1 MLRCIDLTL
10 EVPGRVLCRSLS
22 VTFGKR
28 ETWAVLGRN
37 GTGKTTLLH
46 ALAGLAAPAAGRVEL
61 DGKPIA
67 EHSPRERARR
77 SSVLLQIEP
86 GAYWGTAAEYVVLGR
101 HPHGAALAGYTR
113 ADHEAA
119 LAALDAV
126 GMAEF
131 AGRDFATL
139 SGGERQR
146 VRIAQMLVQE
156 AASMLLD
163 EPLQHLDLA
172 HQAHV
177 LKLVSARVAERG
189 ETAIMVLHEPMWL
202 GRCCTH
208 ALVRYGNGTADAGPS
223 RDVLTRENLE
233 RAYGCALVEIGS
245 GAQRAFLPD
254 V

>member
-1 MLRCIDLTL
+1 MLRCTDLTL

-22 VTFGKR
+22 VTFGKGQA
-28 ETWAVLGRN
+28 WAVLGRN
-37 GTGKTTLLH
+37 GTGKTTLIH

-67 EHSPRERARR
+67 DHSPRERARR

-113 ADHEAA
+113 ADEDAA
-119 LAALDAV
+119 RAALDAV
-126 GMAEF
+126 GMAAF
-131 AGRDFATL
+131 ADRAFATL

-177 LKLVSARVAERG
+177 LKLVSSRVSERD

-208 ALVRYGNGTADAGPS
+208 ALVLFGDGTAATGAAG
-223 RDVLTRENLE
+223 DVLTRENLE
-233 RAYGCALVEIGS
+233 RAYGCALVEIGA
-245 GAQRAFLPD
+245 GAQRCFLPH